1 MAENVTIKIDVDAD
15 IASIAAMRAALSA
28 MCSEVDD
35 CTKTMDKHR
44 KKMDDVTSAHDTL
57 KKGTD
62 NNSKALRSHSG
73 ATKGATKDNDSFL
86 KKLFRVNDMTKMFL
100 GGLHKLIKFGIKPMA
115 IEMAAAAVAIGASAL
130 LFKSGAAVA
139 KGYQLALSGVAYA
152 IVAATAAFA
161 VFLAAQREFAS
172 TSFAPMFAD
181 GATNTANSVE
191 AASSAMKMF
200 VDDAQLA
207 VLGSK
212 SLTAAFSTLAKQG
225 PVTGKTTA
233 AFRAL
238 ADVTSGMGGDIG
250 KNSEELAKFMA
261 EYQKRGTFGSKV
273 QTAGKALGPEFT
285 KILKEANAQGIN
297 TYDKFA
303 EAAVN
308 GTLGDTF
315 KKYSGQ
321 LGNMNNT
328 LVGQAKG
335 ALSEIKGMFVEMGE
349 PLLGPVKQ
357 IFQQMTGDIRVLFM
371 RINAEMGGVV
381 NGGTLQKLADGFGK
395 ITQRLG
401 TLIESRVP
409 DTTNALGRISEGW
422 KTVSKAMSRLTEW
435 LRPLQ
440 DAAKGIWT
448 ALLPALQA
456 VATSFGGTVDQI
468 AMFFTD
474 KSFLDNLTKFSMAF
488 AEVYLALSNIGTQ
501 VKDAFVKAVPVM
513 TLIAKVIASILTAMG
528 MLLSLTNKLPGA
540 LGGIATL
547 GAAFIGMRA
556 LKMGGAQVKGK
567 VGGAL
572 NKAAGKVTGGSG
584 AMPGVGSSTGT
595 MNVTASSVYVN
606 GTGVS
611 GVSGGAGGRGAT
623 PAGVIAGARA
633 GGAPPGVGPR
643 MNLRQQFGAYRTGR
657 ADSFQR
663 TRSAFGQVILPSN
676 GMGRGRNFG
685 NMMLP
690 PTITPGLGAS
700 ATGSMTYGQR
710 FANAY
715 QGSRYSGQGIGQ
727 SMKNGYKGVNRQFVM
742 GGGFSPMVSG
752 VRGLV
757 SSPMGLMM
765 GGTAVSG
772 LDVGG
777 KQGNAVTGAA
787 GSGMQVAG
795 MAKMMGADPKIAAA
809 LAVGTTAWKLGGS
822 VSAGMFG
829 NSDSNVAK
837 GGGILAGAATGA
849 VTGAAIASL
858 VPIPVL
864 SQAVGATIG
873 AAVGAVA
880 GYWNAGKYN
889 KQARSAAKE
898 FVTGYATRLD
908 ESMAAGDLEG
918 VQSAVDNVYADAA
931 AAGKGN
937 IDVYNK
943 EIKKRKKEID
953 KLSKG
958 AANYSKNAGLF
969 ETVFG
974 TDAKGMVTIANKAG
988 IGLDGLKDGI
998 VNVLEVAKKA
1008 GINLK
1013 ESMAPG
1019 LAAMNGQM
1027 LDAKMALFD
1036 APLQALD
1043 MQNQFDAMQDKIA
1056 SGDTSKATIIQFL
1069 KTGFQRGYNLTGST
1083 AKATVMLEDTIE
1095 ALKSEMPGIATE
1107 ISKVGTEIGLFDKK
1121 GQAGQFLTTK
1131 GSTYA
1136 SLFQA
1141 AFDRVPELKGQ
1152 FSTQE
1157 LLLGFGKIIE
1167 ENGALG
1173 EAGIE
1178 DALNMVLSEKNP
1190 KKAAISLLTFMETGV
1205 LSVADPGKVSQG
1217 HSPMAGQVLPST
1229 TRTFS
1234 AYAPVITIN
1243 GVMAANSPEIQKL
1256 VTGLVNDQLKKYERQ
1271 TQGTGKP

>member
-15 IASIAAMRAALSA
+15 IASITAMRAALSA

-181 GATNTANSVE
+181 GATNTASSVE

-273 QTAGKALGPEFT
+273 QEAGKALGPEFT
-285 KILKEANAQGIN
+285 KILKEANAKGIN

-335 ALSEIKGMFVEMGE
+335 ALAEIKGMFVEMGE

-422 KTVSKAMSRLTEW
+422 KTVTNVMSKLVEW

-440 DAAKGIWT
+440 DAASGIWK

-584 AMPGVGSSTGT
+584 AMPGVSSSTGT

-606 GTGVS
+606 GTG
-611 GVSGGAGGRGAT
+611 GAGGAGGMGGAGAT
-623 PAGVIAGARA
+623 PASAIASARA
-633 GGAPPGVGPR
+633 GGGPSGAGPR
-643 MNLRQQFGAYRTGR
+643 MAPWQAQQGGL
-657 ADSFQR
+657 S
-663 TRSAFGQVILPSN
+663 RSRR
-676 GMGRGRNFG
+676 MGNFFFA
-685 NMMLP
+685 
-690 PTITPGLGAS
+690 PTTTPGLGAG
-700 ATGSMTYGQR
+700 ATGSMKYGQR

-715 QGSRYSGQGIGQ
+715 QGSRYSGQSMTQ
-727 SMKNGYKGVNRQFVM
+727 SMKNGYKGVNRQFQAA
-742 GGGFSPMVSG
+742 GGMKNVASKAGNIAGNPMA
-752 VRGLV
+752 
-757 SSPMGLMM
+757 LMI
-765 GGTAVSG
+765 GGQAISG

-777 KQGNAVTGAA
+777 KQGNAVTGSA
-787 GSGMQVAG
+787 GSAMQMAG
-795 MAKMMGADPKIAAA
+795 MAKMMGASGPTAA
-809 LAVGTTAWKLGGS
+809 LLAGGVAAWKLGGS

-837 GGGILAGAATGA
+837 AGGTLAGAG
-849 VTGAAIASL
+849 TGAA
-858 VPIPVL
+858 
-864 SQAVGATIG
+864 IG
-873 AAVGAVA
+873 AAVGSFVPIVGTALGAVV
-880 GYWNAGKYN
+880 GGVIGGISGFINAGKYN

-898 FVTGYATRLD
+898 FVEGYSTRLD
-908 ESMAAGDLEG
+908 EAMSAGDLEG

-953 KLSKG
+953 KLTKG

-969 ETVFG
+969 QTIFG

-998 VNVLEVAKKA
+998 VNVLEVAEKA

-1056 SGDTSKATIIQFL
+1056 SGDTSKSTIIQFL

-1083 AKATVMLEDTIE
+1083 AKATVMLEDTIA
-1095 ALKSEMPGIATE
+1095 ALKEEMPGIA
-1107 ISKVGTEIGLFDKK
+1107 SKIGDVATEIGIFDNERS
-1121 GQAGQFLTTK
+1121 ASTFLTTK
-1131 GSTYA
+1131 GDTYA
-1136 SLFQA
+1136 GLFKSA
-1141 AFDRVPELKGQ
+1141 IDRVPGLKGKITEEQ
-1152 FSTQE
+1152 V
-1157 LLLGFGKIIE
+1157 LLQMGRIAKSG
-1167 ENGALG
+1167 GALG
-1173 EAGIE
+1173 EVGLE
-1178 DALNMVLSEKNP
+1178 ETLNMIMTEKDP
-1190 KKAAISLLTFMETGV
+1190 VKAGKQVVSFLNTGN
-1205 LSVADPGKVSQG
+1205 LSVRDEP
-1217 HSPMAGQVLPST
+1217 VLRGGYGGTPQLVPATTST
-1229 TRTFS
+1229 STV
-1234 AYAPVITIN
+1234 YAPNITVSGVISIDDTKAQAVLATI
-1243 GVMAANSPEIQKL
+1243 VDSA
-1256 VTGLVNDQLKKYERQ
+1256 LKKVARQ
-1271 TQGTGKP
+1271 NQNALP

>member
-15 IASIAAMRAALSA
+15 IASIAAMRAALNA
-28 MCSEVDD
+28 MCSDVDD

-62 NNSKALRSHSG
+62 NNSKSLRSHSG
-73 ATKGATKDNDSFL
+73 ATKGATKDHDGFI
-86 KKLFRVNDMTKMFL
+86 KKLFKGFDANKMFL
-100 GGLHKLIKFGIKPMA
+100 GGLEKLIKFGIKPMA
-115 IEMAAAAVAIGASAL
+115 VELAAAGVAIAASAL

-161 VFLAAQREFAS
+161 TFLAAQREFAS
-172 TSFAPMFAD
+172 TSFAPMYAD

-212 SLTAAFSTLAKQG
+212 SLTAAFSTLSKQG

-357 IFQQMTGDIRVLFM
+357 IFQQMVGDVRVLFM

-381 NGGTLQKLADGFGK
+381 NGGMLQKLADGFGK
-395 ITQRLG
+395 ITMWLG
-401 TLIESRVP
+401 RLIETRIP
-409 DTTNALGRISEGW
+409 DTTNALGRLSSGW
-422 KTVSKAMSRLTEW
+422 KTMTGLMSKLTEW

-440 DAAKGIWT
+440 DAASGIWK
-448 ALLPALQA
+448 ALLPALRA
-456 VATSFGGTVDQI
+456 VAMSFGGTVDQI
-468 AMFFTD
+468 AGFFTD

-488 AEVYLALSNIGTQ
+488 ADVYLALSNIGTQ

-513 TLIAKVIASILTAMG
+513 TLIAKVVATILSAMG
-528 MLLSLTNKLPGA
+528 MLLAFTNKLPGA
-540 LGGIATL
+540 MGGIATL
-547 GAAFIGMRA
+547 GLGFMGMKA
-556 LKMGGAQVKGK
+556 LKQGGAKVKGK

-572 NKAAGKVTGGSG
+572 NAGTSKLTGGPT
-584 AMPGVGSSTGT
+584 AMPGVSSSTGT

-606 GTGVS
+606 GTGV
-611 GVSGGAGGRGAT
+611 GGGMGGKGAT
-623 PAGVIAGARA
+623 PAGAIAGARA

-643 MNLRQQFGAYRTGR
+643 MNLRQQFGAYRTAR

-663 TRSAFGQVILPSN
+663 TRSAFGQVVSPSN

-685 NMMLP
+685 DMMLP
-690 PTITPGLGAS
+690 PTITPGLGAG
-700 ATGSMTYGQR
+700 ATGSMNYGQR

-727 SMKNGYKGVNRQFVM
+727 SMKNGYKGVNRQFNM
-742 GGGFSPMVSG
+742 NGGFAPMFNG
-752 VRGLV
+752 VKGLV
-757 SSPMGLMM
+757 SSPLGLMM
-765 GGTAVSG
+765 GGTAISG

-777 KQGNAVTGAA
+777 KQGNAVTSAA

-795 MAKMMGADPKIAAA
+795 MAKMMGADPTLAAK
-809 LAVGTTAWKLGGS
+809 LAVGTAAWKVGGS

-837 GGGILAGAATGA
+837 GGGILAGAGA
-849 VTGAAIASL
+849 GALTGAAIASV
-858 VPIPVL
+858 VPIPIL

-873 AAVGAVA
+873 AAVGAAA
-880 GYWNAGKYN
+880 GLWNAGKYN
-889 KQARSAAKE
+889 KQARKAAKE
-898 FVTGYATRLD
+898 FIAGYGTRLN
-908 ESMAAGDLEG
+908 EAMTAGDLEG
-918 VQSAVDNVYADAA
+918 VQSAVDSVYADAA
-931 AAGKGN
+931 TAGKGN
-937 IDVYNK
+937 MDVYNK

-953 KLSKG
+953 ALSKG
-958 AANYSKNAGLF
+958 ASNYSKNAGLF
-969 ETVFG
+969 QTVFG
-974 TDAKGMVTIANKAG
+974 ADAKSMVNIANKAG
-988 IGLDGLKDGI
+988 IGIDGLKKSI
-998 VNVLEVAKKA
+998 VGVMAVAKLA
-1008 GINLK
+1008 GINLTEK
-1013 ESMAPG
+1013 MAPG
-1019 LAAMNGQM
+1019 MANMNAQM
-1027 LDAKMALFD
+1027 VDAKMALFD

-1043 MQNQFDAMQDKIA
+1043 MQSQFDAMQDKIA
-1056 SGDTSKATIIQFL
+1056 SGDTSKSTIIQFL
-1069 KTGFQRGYNLTGST
+1069 KTGFQRGYAMTGS
-1083 AKATVMLEDTIE
+1083 ASKATVLLSDTLKGLEDV
-1095 ALKSEMPGIATE
+1095 MPGQIDA
-1107 ISKVGTEIGLFDKK
+1107 IKKVASEIGIFDAQKES
-1121 GQAGQFLTTK
+1121 QSFLTTK
-1131 GSTYA
+1131 GSTY
-1136 SLFQA
+1136 
-1141 AFDRVPELKGQ
+1141 
-1152 FSTQE
+1152 STI
-1157 LLLGFGKIIE
+1157 F
-1167 ENGALG
+1167 G
-1173 EAGIE
+1173 EALTNSGITGVSNDKILSQIGKVIATGGAGAS
-1178 DALNMVLSEKNP
+1178 DAIDTLLQNVLTGKASGKDVLNFLNTGFFETTVPGSANTVNGKPVTPVDPSGNKQYTSYAP
-1190 KKAAISLLTFMETGV
+1190 NIQISGVISVDDKAAQ
-1205 LSVADPGKVSQG
+1205 K
-1217 HSPMAGQVLPST
+1217 
-1229 TRTFS
+1229 
-1234 AYAPVITIN
+1234 VITDI
-1243 GVMAANSPEIQKL
+1243 VDAQWAKIK
-1256 VTGLVNDQLKKYERQ
+1256 RQ
-1271 TQGTGKP
+1271 NQDAK

>member
-15 IASIAAMRAALSA
+15 IASITAVRAALNA

-44 KKMDDVTSAHDTL
+44 KKMDEVTSTHDSL
-57 KKGTD
+57 AKGANKNT
-62 NNSKALRSHSG
+62 KALNSHSG
-73 ATKGATKDNDSFL
+73 ATKNATKNQDSFL
-86 KKLFRVNDMTKMFL
+86 KRLFSVNDATKTLL

-115 IEMAAAAVAIGASAL
+115 IEMAAAALAIASSAL
-130 LFKSGAAVA
+130 LFKSGAAFA

-161 VFLAAQREFAS
+161 TFLAAQREFAS

-181 GATNTANSVE
+181 GATNTASSVE

-212 SLTAAFSTLAKQG
+212 SLTAAFSTLSKQG

-273 QTAGKALGPEFT
+273 QQAGKALGPEFT

-395 ITQRLG
+395 ITNAIGR
-401 TLIESRVP
+401 LIETRVP
-409 DTTNALGRISEGW
+409 DATNALGRLSDGW
-422 KTVSKAMSRLTEW
+422 KTFSNLASRIVEW

-440 DAAKGIWT
+440 DAASGIWK
-448 ALLPALQA
+448 ALLPALRA
-456 VATSFGGTVDQI
+456 VGESFGGTVDQI

-501 VKDAFVKAVPVM
+501 IKDAFVKALPVM
-513 TLIAKVIASILTAMG
+513 TIVAKVVAAILTAMG
-528 MLLSLTNKLPGA
+528 ALLSLTNKLPGA

-572 NKAAGKVTGGSG
+572 NAGASKLTGGTG
-584 AMPGVGSSTGT
+584 AMPGVASSTGT
-595 MNVTASSVYVN
+595 MNVTAGSVYVN
-606 GTGVS
+606 GTGVT
-611 GVSGGAGGRGAT
+611 GGAAGTVANAAAARAIGGAGAAGRMSMGQRF
-623 PAGVIAGARA
+623 GNYRSRV
-633 GGAPPGVGPR
+633 GGE
-643 MNLRQQFGAYRTGR
+643 
-657 ADSFQR
+657 FQR
-663 TRSAFGQVILPSN
+663 IRGGIGQIASPSN
-676 GMGRGRNFG
+676 GLNRRANFG
-685 NMMLP
+685 NMFFP
-690 PTITPGLGAS
+690 PTTTPGLGAS
-700 ATGSMTYGQR
+700 ATGSLNYGQR
-710 FANAY
+710 AANAF
-715 QGSRYSGQGIGQ
+715 QGSRYGGASITQ
-727 SMKNGYKGVNRQFVM
+727 SLKNSRKAVGRQFAASGGM
-742 GGGFSPMVSG
+742 GNVASKVGNIAGNPMA
-752 VRGLV
+752 
-757 SSPMGLMM
+757 LMM
-765 GGTAVSG
+765 GGTAISG
-772 LDVGG
+772 LDIGG
-777 KQGNAVTGAA
+777 KQGNAVTGSA
-787 GSGMQVAG
+787 GSAMQMAG
-795 MAKMMGADPKIAAA
+795 MAKMMGASGPTAA
-809 LAVGTTAWKLGGS
+809 LLAGGTAAWKLGGS

-837 GGGILAGAATGA
+837 AGGGLAGAATGA
-849 VTGAAIASL
+849 AI
-858 VPIPVL
+858 
-864 SQAVGATIG
+864 GATIG
-873 AAVGAVA
+873 SAVPVLGTALGAALGGAIGFAA
-880 GYWNAGKYN
+880 GVWNAGKYN

-898 FVTGYATRLD
+898 FIAGYATRLD
-908 ESMAAGDLEG
+908 DAMSAGDLEG

-943 EIKKRKKEID
+943 EIEKRKKEID
-953 KLSKG
+953 ALSKG
-958 AANYSKNAGLF
+958 ASNYSKNAGLF
-969 ETVFG
+969 QIVFG
-974 TDAKGMVTIANKAG
+974 ADAKEMVKIANKAG
-988 IGLDGLKDGI
+988 VGIDGLKKGI
-998 VNVLEVAKKA
+998 VGVMDVAKKA
-1008 GINLK
+1008 GINLTEK
-1013 ESMAPG
+1013 MAPG
-1019 LAAMNGQM
+1019 LANMNAQM

-1056 SGDTSKATIIQFL
+1056 SGDTSKSTIIQFL
-1069 KTGFQRGYNLTGST
+1069 KTGFQRGYALTGSSS
-1083 AKATVMLEDTIE
+1083 KATVMLEDTMKLL
-1095 ALKSEMPGIATE
+1095 ADVMPGQIDK
-1107 ISKVGTEIGLFDKK
+1107 IMKVASEIGVFDSKRESES
-1121 GQAGQFLTTK
+1121 FITSK
-1131 GSTYA
+1131 GSTY
-1136 SLFQA
+1136 SSIF
-1141 AFDRVPELKGQ
+1141 
-1152 FSTQE
+1152 
-1157 LLLGFGKIIE
+1157 
-1167 ENGALG
+1167 G
-1173 EAGIE
+1173 EAIRNSGVKGVSDTQI
-1178 DALNMVLSEKNP
+1178 
-1190 KKAAISLLTFMETGV
+1190 LTQIGKVIAEGGAGA
-1205 LSVADPGKVSQG
+1205 SVAMDDLLNNVLTGKSSGKDILAFLNTGYLNTPNPDAQG
-1217 HSPMAGQVLPST
+1217 NDVLPSGKRVAPVDPSSLST
-1229 TRTFS
+1229 QV
-1234 AYAPVITIN
+1234 AYAPNIQISGVISVDDKAAQKVITDI
-1243 GVMAANSPEIQKL
+1243 VDAQW
-1256 VTGLVNDQLKKYERQ
+1256 LKIKRQ
-1271 TQGTGKP
+1271 NQGAK

>member
-15 IASIAAMRAALSA
+15 IASITAMRAALNA

-57 KKGTD
+57 KKGAD

-73 ATKGATKDNDSFL
+73 ATKGATRDNDSFL
-86 KKLFRVNDMTKMFL
+86 KKLFRVNDMTKTLL

-115 IEMAAAAVAIGASAL
+115 IEMAAAAAAIGASAL

-152 IVAATAAFA
+152 IIAATAAFA

-335 ALSEIKGMFVEMGE
+335 ALAEIKGMFVEMGE

-371 RINAEMGGVV
+371 RISAEMGGVV

-395 ITQRLG
+395 ITNALG
-401 TLIESRVP
+401 RLIETRVP
-409 DTTNALGRISEGW
+409 DATNALGRLSDGW
-422 KTVSKAMSRLTEW
+422 KTFSNLASRIVEW

-440 DAAKGIWT
+440 DAASGIWK
-448 ALLPALQA
+448 ALLPALRA

-468 AMFFTD
+468 AGFFTD
-474 KSFLDNLTKFSMAF
+474 KSFLDNLTKFSMAI
-488 AEVYLALSNIGTQ
+488 ADLYLALSNIGTQ
-501 VKDAFVKAVPVM
+501 VKDAFVKAAPV
-513 TLIAKVIASILTAMG
+513 LVIIAKVVASILTAMG
-528 MLLSLTNKLPGA
+528 MILSITNKLPGA

-556 LKMGGAQVKGK
+556 LKMGGEKVKGGINK
-567 VGGAL
+567 KINSTAGKLVGGAP
-572 NKAAGKVTGGSG
+572 
-584 AMPGVGSSTGT
+584 AMPGVSSSTGT
-595 MNVTASSVYVN
+595 MNVTAGTVYVN
-606 GTGVS
+606 GTG
-611 GVSGGAGGRGAT
+611 GAAGITGAVADAATTRAMGGRG
-623 PAGVIAGARA
+623 GGSLSGAR
-633 GGAPPGVGPR
+633 GAVFRDAKGKTVADPSRLRR
-643 MNLRQQFGAYRTGR
+643 MG
-657 ADSFQR
+657 
-663 TRSAFGQVILPSN
+663 
-676 GMGRGRNFG
+676 NFF
-685 NMMLP
+685 LP
-690 PTITPGLGAS
+690 PTTTPGLGAS
-700 ATGSMTYGQR
+700 ATGSLNYRQR
-710 FANAY
+710 ALNAY
-715 QGSRYSGQGIGQ
+715 QGSRYGGQ
-727 SMKNGYKGVNRQFVM
+727 SITQSVKNSQKAVGRKFTA
-742 GGGFSPMVSG
+742 GGGWGNVASKAGNIAGNPMA
-752 VRGLV
+752 
-757 SSPMGLMM
+757 LMM
-765 GGTAVSG
+765 GGTAISG

-777 KQGNAVTGAA
+777 KAGNAVTGSA
-787 GSGMQVAG
+787 GSAMQMAG
-795 MAKMMGADPKIAAA
+795 MAKMMGASGPQAA
-809 LAVGTTAWKLGGS
+809 LLAGGVAAWKLGGS
-822 VSAGMFG
+822 VSAGLFG
-829 NSDSNVAK
+829 NSDSNLAK
-837 GGGILAGAATGA
+837 GGGILAGAGT
-849 VTGAAIASL
+849 
-858 VPIPVL
+858 
-864 SQAVGATIG
+864 G
-873 AAVGAVA
+873 AAVGAAVGSAVPILGTALGAALGGAIGAAA

-889 KQARSAAKE
+889 KQARKAAKE
-898 FVTGYATRLD
+898 FIAGYGTRLD
-908 ESMAAGDLEG
+908 EAMSTGDLEG

-937 IDVYNK
+937 MDVYNK

-953 KLSKG
+953 ALSKG
-958 AANYSKNAGLF
+958 ASNYSSNAGLF
-969 ETVFG
+969 QTVFG
-974 TDAKGMVTIANKAG
+974 VDAKGMVNIANKAG
-988 IGLDGLKDGI
+988 IGIDGLKKSI
-998 VNVLEVAKKA
+998 VGVLDVAKKA
-1008 GINLK
+1008 GINLSEK
-1013 ESMAPG
+1013 MAPG
-1019 LAAMNGQM
+1019 LANMNAQM

-1043 MQNQFDAMQDKIA
+1043 MQNQFDSMQDKIA
-1056 SGDTSKATIIQFL
+1056 SGDTSKSTIIQFL
-1069 KTGFQRGYNLTGST
+1069 KTGFQRGYALTGST
-1083 AKATVMLEDTIE
+1083 SKATVMLEDTID
-1095 ALKSEMPGIATE
+1095 ALGKEVPGMAKAIMEVA
-1107 ISKVGTEIGLFDKK
+1107 SEIGIFDKSR
-1121 GQAGQFLTTK
+1121 ATNSFLQTK
-1131 GSTYA
+1131 GSTYSA
-1136 SLFQA
+1136 IFGEAIRGVDGLEGVTDAQVLTQIGRIVATGGEKGAVGLDNALEGVLNGKVDGKGVA
-1141 AFDRVPELKGQ
+1141 AFLDSGV
-1152 FSTQE
+1152 
-1157 LLLGFGKIIE
+1157 
-1167 ENGALG
+1167 LG
-1173 EAGIE
+1173 EKNVAGYAA
-1178 DALNMVLSEKNP
+1178 DAVRDGGEGP
-1190 KKAAISLLTFMETGV
+1190 TAAVGP
-1205 LSVADPGKVSQG
+1205 A
-1217 HSPMAGQVLPST
+1217 
-1229 TRTFS
+1229 
-1234 AYAPVITIN
+1234 
-1243 GVMAANSPEIQKL
+1243 L
-1256 VTGLVNDQLKKYERQ
+1256 VTGYTTYAPNVTISGVIAADDPAARKVITEILDEQMKKIKRQ
-1271 TQGTGKP
+1271 NQGAKP